1 LNLIGINWLDVIAA
15 AVVVVVV
22 VVDVV
27 VFVVVVLFAIES
39 AQSSCIYWLDG
50 ACLSYCWS
58 TRSWGMLFWHP
69 LD

>member
-1 LNLIGINWLDVIAA
+1 LPLNLIGINWLDVIAA

-39 AQSSCIYWLDG
+39 AQSSCIY
-50 ACLSYCWS
+50 
-58 TRSWGMLFWHP
+58 
-69 LD
+69 